1 MMLRFIPNYILAFF
15 RQASRNK
22 IFTILNL
29 LGLSV
34 GMAAFMLLL
43 QFVVYENSFDKFH
56 PNSEEIY
63 RVRYDDYVNG
73 NRMFACAAAVPAVG
87 PAMKSNFPEVLEYSW
102 AFPESGILTNDKNI
116 SYRERKVQIAT
127 PSFLTMFNWEL
138 IAGDTS
144 ALSKPFTIVVTEST
158 AKKYYGEEDPIGRTL
173 RLGDEANFEI
183 RGVIKDIPV
192 NSHIKFSVLIS
203 AETLH
208 QMSNGASR
216 TQWGWYDFNT
226 YIQLQ
231 KGTDPLVF
239 QEKFARWLAEE
250 RKEDWKEGTWEEFIL
265 QPLEDIHLHSDL
277 LQESE
282 PEEQGDADSVM
293 ILAIIAMA
301 VLAIAWINY
310 INLSS
315 SRALE
320 RAREVGIRKVVG
332 GQKKQLIVQ
341 FLTESLLMNILAAGI
356 SLIIV
361 ALFLPYFNQLTERTL
376 SLSLFGEPLFWTGL
390 VALFLFGAFMAGLYP
405 AFVLSSFKPVLVL
418 KGKFSDHGK
427 GFLMRKFLVIFQFT
441 ASIALIAGTFLVHS
455 QVKYMQ
461 EMDLGVDIEQQLVL
475 RGPGSVSD
483 TIFQEV
489 FLTFK
494 TEANRIAGLSHL
506 TSSSNIP
513 GDEIFWAS
521 GIKRVD
527 EEEYRGVIYVIGMD
541 EDYLQGFDID
551 LLAGRNFSPEFGT
564 EDLAVIINQRTV
576 DFLDFSSPED
586 AIGKKVN
593 FHNEERHIVGVIAD
607 YHQMSLKQEPIPLIY
622 RYFPASDD
630 YFTMKVDPKT
640 LDASMASLEK
650 LWNQF
655 FEGNPFD
662 TFFLDEFFD
671 RQYRIEK
678 QLNTA
683 MGFFALVALLIAA
696 LGLFGLS
703 SYTTL
708 QRTKEIGI
716 RKVNGASPGQI
727 LKLISK
733 DYLVLIVLS
742 VFIASPITWL
752 LIRKWLE
759 TFPYRVPLHWWV
771 FLYTGI
777 LAIAIALAAVSIQT
791 LRAANKNPSESLKD
805 E

>member
-1 MMLRFIPNYILAFF
+1 MLLNYILAFF
-15 RQASRNK
+15 RQATRNK

-43 QFVVYENSFDKFH
+43 QFVVYENSFDEFH
-56 PNSEEIY
+56 QNSDNIY
-63 RVRYDDYVNG
+63 RIRYDGYRNG
-73 NRMFACAAAVPAVG
+73 QRMFACAAAVPAVG
-87 PAMKSNFPEVLEYSW
+87 PAMKNNFPEVLEYSW
-102 AFPESGILTNDKNI
+102 AFPMSGVLTNDQNV
-116 SYRERKVQIAT
+116 SYRERKIQVAT
-127 PSFLTMFNWEL
+127 PSFLSMLDWGM
-138 IAGDTS
+138 IVGDSS
-144 ALSKPFTIVVTEST
+144 ALSMPNTIVITEST
-158 AKKYYGEEDPIGRTL
+158 ARKYYGDEDPIGRTL
-173 RLGDEANFEI
+173 QFGDEMEFEI
-183 RGVIKDIPV
+183 RGLIKDVPE
-192 NSHIKFSVLIS
+192 NSHIKFSALVS

-208 QMSNGASR
+208 EWSEGASR
-216 TQWGWYDFNT
+216 NAWGWYDFNT
-226 YIQLQ
+226 YILLEE
-231 KGTDPLVF
+231 GADPLVF
-239 QEKFARWLAEE
+239 QEKFAEWLAEE
-250 RKEDWKEGTWEEFIL
+250 RKEEWGDDGFEDFIL

-282 PEEQGDADSVM
+282 PEEQGDANSVM

-301 VLAIAWINY
+301 VLGIAWINY
-310 INLSS
+310 INLAS

-332 GQKKQLIVQ
+332 GQKKQLIIQ
-341 FLTESLLMNILAAGI
+341 FLSESLLMNILAAGI
-356 SLIIV
+356 SLLLV
-361 ALFLPYFNQLTERTL
+361 ALFLPYFNQLTDRAL

-390 VALFLFGAFMAGLYP
+390 VLLFLFGAFMAGLYP

-418 KGKFSDHGK
+418 KGKFSQNGR
-427 GFLMRKFLVIFQFT
+427 GLLMRKVLVVFQFT
-441 ASIALIAGTFLVHS
+441 ASVALIAGTFLVHS

-461 EMDLGVDIEQQLVL
+461 EMDLGVSIDQKMVL
-475 RGPGSVSD
+475 RGPGSVTD
-483 TIFQEV
+483 TLFQEIYQ
-489 FLTFK
+489 TFK
-494 TEANRIAGLSHL
+494 AEVNRLGGIDQL

-521 GIKRVD
+521 GIKRLD

-541 EDYLQGFDID
+541 EDYLPAFDID
-551 LLAGRNFSPEFGT
+551 LLAGRNFSPEYGT
-564 EDLAVIINQRTV
+564 EDLAVIINQRAV
-576 DFLDFSSPED
+576 DFLEFPTPED

-593 FHNEERHIVGVIAD
+593 FHNEERLIVGVIND

-630 YFTMKVDPKT
+630 YFTMTVDLNQ
-640 LDASMASLEK
+640 LDASMANLEK

-655 FEGNPFD
+655 FEGNPFE

-683 MGFFALVALLIAA
+683 VGFFALVAILIAA

-716 RKVNGASPGQI
+716 RKVNGASSGRI
-727 LKLISK
+727 LRLISK
-733 DYLVLIVLS
+733 DYLILIIIS
-742 VFIASPITWL
+742 VIIASPVTWL
-752 LIRKWLE
+752 LIRRWIE
-759 TFPYRVPLHWWV
+759 AFPYQVPLHWWV

-777 LAIAIALAAVSIQT
+777 LALGIALAAVSIQT
-791 LRAANKNPSESLKD
+791 LRAANSNPTESLKY

>member
-1 MMLRFIPNYILAFF
+1 MLPNYILAFF
-15 RQASRNK
+15 RQATRNK
-22 IFTILNL
+22 VFTILNL

-43 QFVVYENSFDKFH
+43 QFVVYENSFDEFH
-56 PNSEEIY
+56 QNSDNIY
-63 RVRYDDYVNG
+63 RIRYDGYRNG
-73 NRMFACAAAVPAVG
+73 QRMFACAAAVPAVG
-87 PAMKSNFPEVLEYSW
+87 PAMKNNFPEVLEYSW
-102 AFPESGILTNDKNI
+102 AFPLSGVLTNDQNV
-116 SYRERKVQIAT
+116 SYRERKIQVAT
-127 PSFLTMFNWEL
+127 PSFLSMLDWGM
-138 IAGDTS
+138 IVGDSS
-144 ALSKPFTIVVTEST
+144 ALSMPNTIVLTEST
-158 AKKYYGEEDPIGRTL
+158 ARKYYGDVDPIGRTL
-173 RLGDEANFEI
+173 QFGDEMEFEI
-183 RGVIKDIPV
+183 RGLIKDVPE
-192 NSHIKFSVLIS
+192 NSHIKFSALVS

-208 QMSNGASR
+208 EWSEGASR
-216 TQWGWYDFNT
+216 NAWGWYDFNT
-226 YIQLQ
+226 YILLEE
-231 KGTDPLVF
+231 GADPLVF
-239 QEKFARWLAEE
+239 QEKFAEWLAEE
-250 RKEDWKEGTWEEFIL
+250 RKEEWGDDSFEDFIL

-282 PEEQGDADSVM
+282 PEEQGDANSVM

-310 INLSS
+310 INLAS

-332 GQKKQLIVQ
+332 GQKKQLIIQ
-341 FLTESLLMNILAAGI
+341 FLSESLLMNILAAGI
-356 SLIIV
+356 SLLLV
-361 ALFLPYFNQLTERTL
+361 ALFLPYFNQLTDRAL

-390 VALFLFGAFMAGLYP
+390 VLLFLFGAFMAGLYP
-405 AFVLSSFKPVLVL
+405 AFILSSFKPVLVL
-418 KGKFSDHGK
+418 KGKFSQNGK
-427 GFLMRKFLVIFQFT
+427 GLLMRKVLVVFQFT
-441 ASIALIAGTFLVHS
+441 ASVALIAGTFLVHS

-461 EMDLGVDIEQQLVL
+461 EMDLGVSIDQKMVL
-475 RGPGSVSD
+475 RGPGSVTD
-483 TIFQEV
+483 TLFQEIYQ
-489 FLTFK
+489 TFK
-494 TEANRIAGLSHL
+494 AEVNRMGGIDQL

-521 GIKRVD
+521 GIKRLD

-541 EDYLQGFDID
+541 EDYLQAFEID
-551 LLAGRNFSPEFGT
+551 LLAGRNFSPEYGT
-564 EDLAVIINQRTV
+564 EDLAVIINQRAV
-576 DFLDFSSPED
+576 DFLEFPTPED
-586 AIGKKVN
+586 AIGQKVN
-593 FHNEERHIVGVIAD
+593 FHNEERLIVGVIAD

-630 YFTMKVDPKT
+630 YFTMTVDLNQ

-655 FEGNPFD
+655 FEGNPFE

-683 MGFFALVALLIAA
+683 VGFFALVAILIAA

-716 RKVNGASPGQI
+716 RKVNGASSGRI
-727 LKLISK
+727 LRLISK
-733 DYLVLIVLS
+733 DYLVLIIFS
-742 VFIASPITWL
+742 VIIASPVTWL
-752 LIRKWLE
+752 LIRRWIE
-759 TFPYRVPLHWWV
+759 AFPYQVPLHWWV

-777 LAIAIALAAVSIQT
+777 LALVIALAAVSIQT
-791 LRAANKNPSESLKD
+791 LRAADSNPTESLKY

>member
-1 MMLRFIPNYILAFF
+1 MLLNYILAFF
-15 RQASRNK
+15 RQATRNK

-43 QFVVYENSFDKFH
+43 QFVVYENSFDEFH
-56 PNSEEIY
+56 QNSDNIY
-63 RVRYDDYVNG
+63 RIRYDGYRNG
-73 NRMFACAAAVPAVG
+73 QRMFACAAAVPAVG
-87 PAMKSNFPEVLEYSW
+87 PAMKNNFPEVLEYSW
-102 AFPESGILTNDKNI
+102 AFPMSGVLTNDQNV
-116 SYRERKVQIAT
+116 SYRERKIQVAT
-127 PSFLTMFNWEL
+127 PSFLSMLDWGM
-138 IAGDTS
+138 IVGDSS
-144 ALSKPFTIVVTEST
+144 ALSMPNTIVITEST
-158 AKKYYGEEDPIGRTL
+158 ARKYYGDEDPIGRTL
-173 RLGDEANFEI
+173 QFGDEMEFEI
-183 RGVIKDIPV
+183 RGLIKDVPE
-192 NSHIKFSVLIS
+192 NSHIKFSALVS

-208 QMSNGASR
+208 EWSEGASR
-216 TQWGWYDFNT
+216 NAWGWYDFNT
-226 YIQLQ
+226 YILLEE
-231 KGTDPLVF
+231 GADPLVF
-239 QEKFARWLAEE
+239 QEKFAEWLAEE
-250 RKEDWKEGTWEEFIL
+250 RKEEWGDDGFEDFIL

-282 PEEQGDADSVM
+282 PEEQGDANSVM

-301 VLAIAWINY
+301 VLGIAWINY
-310 INLSS
+310 INLAS

-332 GQKKQLIVQ
+332 GQKKQLIIQ
-341 FLTESLLMNILAAGI
+341 FLSESLLMNILAAGI
-356 SLIIV
+356 SLLLV
-361 ALFLPYFNQLTERTL
+361 ALFLPYFNQLTDRAL

-390 VALFLFGAFMAGLYP
+390 VLLFLFGAFMAGLYP

-418 KGKFSDHGK
+418 KGKFSQNGR
-427 GFLMRKFLVIFQFT
+427 GLLMRKVLVVFQFT
-441 ASIALIAGTFLVHS
+441 ASVALIAGTFLVHS

-461 EMDLGVDIEQQLVL
+461 EMDLGVSIDQKMVL
-475 RGPGSVSD
+475 RGPGSVTD
-483 TIFQEV
+483 TLFQEIYQ
-489 FLTFK
+489 TFK
-494 TEANRIAGLSHL
+494 AEVNRLGGIDQL

-521 GIKRVD
+521 GIKRLD

-541 EDYLQGFDID
+541 EDYLPAFDID
-551 LLAGRNFSPEFGT
+551 LLAGRNFSPEYGT
-564 EDLAVIINQRTV
+564 EDLAVIINQRAV
-576 DFLDFSSPED
+576 DFLEFPTPED

-593 FHNEERHIVGVIAD
+593 FHNEERLIVGVIND

-630 YFTMKVDPKT
+630 YFTMTVDLNQ
-640 LDASMASLEK
+640 LDASIANLEK

-655 FEGNPFD
+655 FEGNPFE

-683 MGFFALVALLIAA
+683 VGFFALVAILIAA

-716 RKVNGASPGQI
+716 RKVNGASSGRI
-727 LKLISK
+727 LRLISK
-733 DYLVLIVLS
+733 DYLILIIIS
-742 VFIASPITWL
+742 VIIASPVTWL
-752 LIRKWLE
+752 LIRRWIE
-759 TFPYRVPLHWWV
+759 AFPYQVPLHWWV

-777 LAIAIALAAVSIQT
+777 LALGIALAAVSIQT
-791 LRAANKNPSESLKD
+791 LRAANSNPTESLKY

>member
-1 MMLRFIPNYILAFF
+1 MLPKYILAFF
-15 RQASRNK
+15 RQATRNK
-22 IFTILNL
+22 VFTILNL

-43 QFVVYENSFDKFH
+43 QFVVYENSFDEFH
-56 PNSEEIY
+56 QNSDNIY
-63 RVRYDDYVNG
+63 RVRYDGYRNG
-73 NRMFACAAAVPAVG
+73 QRMFACAAAVPAVG
-87 PAMKSNFPEVLEYSW
+87 PAMKNNFPEVLEYSW
-102 AFPESGILTNDKNI
+102 AFPISGVLTNDQNV
-116 SYRERKVQIAT
+116 SYRERKIQIVT
-127 PSFLTMFNWEL
+127 PSFLSMLDWGM
-138 IAGDTS
+138 IIGDSS
-144 ALSKPFTIVVTEST
+144 ALSMPNTIVITEST
-158 AKKYYGEEDPIGRTL
+158 ALKYYGDEDPIGRTL
-173 RLGDEANFEI
+173 QFGDEMEFEI
-183 RGVIKDIPV
+183 RGLIRDVPE
-192 NSHIKFSVLIS
+192 NSHIKFSALVS

-208 QMSNGASR
+208 EWSGGASR
-216 TQWGWYDFNT
+216 NAWGWYDFNT
-226 YIQLQ
+226 YILLEE
-231 KGTDPLVF
+231 GADPLVF
-239 QEKFARWLAEE
+239 QEKFAEWLAEE
-250 RKEDWKEGTWEEFIL
+250 RKEEWGDDSYEDFIL

-282 PEEQGDADSVM
+282 PEEQGDANSVM

-301 VLAIAWINY
+301 VLVIAWINY
-310 INLSS
+310 INLAS

-332 GQKKQLIVQ
+332 GQKKQLIIQ
-341 FLTESLLMNILAAGI
+341 FLSESLLMNILAAGI
-356 SLIIV
+356 SLLLV
-361 ALFLPYFNQLTERTL
+361 ALFLPYFNQLTDRAL

-390 VALFLFGAFMAGLYP
+390 VLLFLFGAFMAGLYP

-418 KGKFSDHGK
+418 KGKFSQNGR
-427 GFLMRKFLVIFQFT
+427 GLLMRKVLVVFQFT
-441 ASIALIAGTFLVHS
+441 ASVALIAGTFLVHS
-455 QVKYMQ
+455 QVRYMQ
-461 EMDLGVDIEQQLVL
+461 EMDLGVNIDQKMVL
-475 RGPGSVSD
+475 RGPGSVTD
-483 TIFQEV
+483 TLFQEIYQ
-489 FLTFK
+489 TFK
-494 TEANRIAGLSHL
+494 AEVNRMGGIDQL

-521 GIKRVD
+521 GIKRLD
-527 EEEYRGVIYVIGMD
+527 EDEYRGVIYVIGMD
-541 EDYLQGFDID
+541 EDYLPAFDID
-551 LLAGRNFSPEFGT
+551 LLAGRNFSPEYGT
-564 EDLAVIINQRTV
+564 EDLAVIINQRAV
-576 DFLDFSSPED
+576 DFLEFPTPED

-593 FHNEERHIVGVIAD
+593 FHDEERLIVGVIAD

-630 YFTMKVDPKT
+630 YFTMTVDLNQ

-655 FEGNPFD
+655 FEGNPFE

-683 MGFFALVALLIAA
+683 VGFFALVAILIAA

-716 RKVNGASPGQI
+716 RKVNGASSGRI
-727 LKLISK
+727 LRLISK
-733 DYLVLIVLS
+733 DYLLLIIIS
-742 VFIASPITWL
+742 VIIASPVTWL
-752 LIRKWLE
+752 LIRRWIE
-759 TFPYRVPLHWWV
+759 AFPYQVPLHWWV

-777 LAIAIALAAVSIQT
+777 LALVIALAAVSIQT
-791 LRAANKNPSESLKD
+791 LRASNSNPTESLKY

>member
-1 MMLRFIPNYILAFF
+1 MLPNYILAFF

-43 QFVVYENSFDKFH
+43 QFVVFENSFDEFH
-56 PNSEEIY
+56 QNSDNIY

-87 PAMKSNFPEVLEYSW
+87 PAMKKNFPEVLEYSW
-102 AFPESGILTNDKNI
+102 AFPESGVLTNDQNI

-127 PSFLTMFNWEL
+127 PSFLTMFDWEL
-138 IAGDTS
+138 ISGDTS
-144 ALSKPFTIVVTEST
+144 ALTKPYTIVVTEST
-158 AKKYYGEEDPIGRTL
+158 AKKYYGDEDPIGRTL
-173 RLGDEANFEI
+173 RLGDEAKFEI
-183 RGVIKDIPV
+183 RGVIKDIPE
-192 NSHIKFSVLIS
+192 NSHIKFSVLLS

-208 QMSNGASR
+208 QWSEGNSR
-216 TQWGWYDFNT
+216 TAWGWYDFNT
-226 YIQLQ
+226 YVQLRE
-231 KGTDPLVF
+231 GTDPQVF
-239 QEKFARWLAEE
+239 QEKFSLWLAEE

-293 ILAIIAMA
+293 ILAIIALA
-301 VLAIAWINY
+301 VLGIAWINY

-332 GQKKQLIVQ
+332 GQKKQLILQ
-341 FLTESLLMNILAAGI
+341 FLSESLMMNILAAGI
-356 SLIIV
+356 SLILV
-361 ALFLPYFNQLTERTL
+361 AIFLPYFNQLTERSL

-390 VALFLFGAFMAGLYP
+390 ILLFLFGAFLAGLYP

-418 KGKFSDHGK
+418 KGKFSDHGQ
-427 GFLMRKFLVIFQFT
+427 GFLMRKLLVIFQFS
-441 ASIALIAGTFLVHS
+441 ASVALIAGTFLVHS
-455 QVKYMQ
+455 QVKYMRN
-461 EMDLGVDIEQQLVL
+461 MDLGLEIEQKMVL
-475 RGPGSVSD
+475 RGPGSVTD
-483 TIFQEV
+483 TIFNEV
-489 FLTFK
+489 FRTFK
-494 TEANRIAGLSHL
+494 TEANRIGGISQL

-541 EDYLQGFDID
+541 EDYLPAFEIE
-551 LLAGRNFSPEFGT
+551 LLAGRNFSPEYGT
-564 EDLAVIINQRTV
+564 EDLAVIINQRAV
-576 DFLDFSSPED
+576 NFLEFPTPEE
-586 AIGKKVN
+586 AIGERVN
-593 FHNEERHIVGVIAD
+593 FHGEERLIVGVIAD

-630 YFTMKVDPKT
+630 YFIMKMEPGQ
-640 LDASMASLEK
+640 LDESMASLEK

-655 FEGNPFD
+655 FEGNPFE
-662 TFFLDEFFD
+662 TFFLNDFFD

-683 MGFFALVALLIAA
+683 VGFFALVAILIAA

-716 RKVNGASPGQI
+716 RKVNGASPGRI
-727 LKLISK
+727 LALISK
-733 DYLVLIVLS
+733 DYLTLILISVL
-742 VFIASPITWL
+742 IASPITL
-752 LIRKWLE
+752 FLIKRWLE
-759 TFPYRVPLHWWV
+759 AFPYRVPIHWWV
-771 FLYTGI
+771 FLYTG
-777 LAIAIALAAVSIQT
+777 ALALVLALGAVSIQT
-791 LRAANKNPSESLKD
+791 LRAANRNPTKSLKY

>member
-1 MMLRFIPNYILAFF
+1 MLPNYILAFL
-15 RQASRNK
+15 RQATRNK
-22 IFTILNL
+22 VFTILNL

-43 QFVVYENSFDKFH
+43 QFVVYENSFDEFH
-56 PNSEEIY
+56 QNSDNIY
-63 RVRYDDYVNG
+63 RVRYDGYRNG
-73 NRMFACAAAVPAVG
+73 QRMFACAAAVPAVG
-87 PAMKSNFPEVLEYSW
+87 PAMKNNFPEVLEYSW
-102 AFPESGILTNDKNI
+102 AFPLSGVLTNDQNVT
-116 SYRERKVQIAT
+116 YRERKIQIAT
-127 PSFLTMFNWEL
+127 PSFLSMLDWDM
-138 IAGDTS
+138 IVGDTS
-144 ALSKPFTIVVTEST
+144 ALSMPNTVVLTEST
-158 AKKYYGEEDPIGRTL
+158 ARKYYGDEDPIGRTL
-173 RLGDEANFEI
+173 QFGDQAELEI
-183 RGVIKDIPV
+183 RGLIKDVPE
-192 NSHIKFSVLIS
+192 NSHIKFSALIS

-208 QMSNGASR
+208 EWSEGASR
-216 TQWGWYDFNT
+216 NAWGWYDFNT
-226 YIQLQ
+226 YILLEE
-231 KGTDPLVF
+231 GADPLVF
-239 QEKFARWLAEE
+239 QEKFAEWLAEE
-250 RKEDWKEGTWEEFIL
+250 RREEWGDDGFEDFIL

-301 VLAIAWINY
+301 VLGIAWINY
-310 INLSS
+310 INLAS

-332 GQKKQLIVQ
+332 GQKKQLIMQ
-341 FLTESLLMNILAAGI
+341 FLSESLMMNILAAGL
-356 SLIIV
+356 SLLLV

-376 SLSLFGEPLFWTGL
+376 SLSLFGEPMFWTGL
-390 VALFLFGAFMAGLYP
+390 VVLLLFGAFLAGLYP

-418 KGKFSDHGK
+418 KGKFSENGS
-427 GFLMRKFLVIFQFT
+427 GFLMRKILVVFQFT
-441 ASIALIAGTFLVHS
+441 ASVALIAGTFLVHS

-461 EMDLGVDIEQQLVL
+461 EMDLGVKIDQKMVL
-475 RGPGSVSD
+475 RGPGNVTD
-483 TIFQEV
+483 TLFQEIYQ
-489 FLTFK
+489 TFK
-494 TEANRIAGLSHL
+494 TEVNRIGGIGQL

-541 EDYLQGFDID
+541 EDYLPAFDID
-551 LLAGRNFSPEFGT
+551 MLAGRNFSPEYGT
-564 EDLAVIINQRTV
+564 EDLAVIINQRAV
-576 DFLDFSSPED
+576 DFLEFPTPED
-586 AIGKKVN
+586 AIGKKVD
-593 FHNEERHIVGVIAD
+593 FHGEERLIVGVIAD

-630 YFTMKVDPKT
+630 YFTMKVDPSQHI
-640 LDASMASLEK
+640 ASLASLEK

-655 FEGNPFD
+655 FEGNPFE

-683 MGFFALVALLIAA
+683 VGFFALVAILIAA

-716 RKVNGASPGQI
+716 RKVNGASSRRI
-727 LKLISK
+727 LQLISK
-733 DYLVLIVLS
+733 DYLVLILIS
-742 VFIASPITWL
+742 VIIASPLTWL
-752 LIRKWLE
+752 LIKRWIE
-759 TFPYRVPLHWWV
+759 AFPYQVPLHWWV

-777 LAIAIALAAVSIQT
+777 LALVIALAAVSIQT
-791 LRAANKNPSESLKD
+791 LRAANGNPTESLKY